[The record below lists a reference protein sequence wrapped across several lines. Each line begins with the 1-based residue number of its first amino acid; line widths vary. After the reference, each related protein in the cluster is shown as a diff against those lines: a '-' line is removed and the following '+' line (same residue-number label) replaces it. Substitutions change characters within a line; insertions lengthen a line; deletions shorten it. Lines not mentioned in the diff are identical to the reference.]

1 MAQMKIDYNKLAVL
15 LLPTFLRQPLLMSLA
30 RILMVPLQRL
40 HDEHHAARD
49 ERMYQLRH
57 TSQICH
63 IKDALNREFA
73 VGNYDPTTPDYTE
86 GFEIEDINAIGDWV
100 MTYDEVPAFADVH
113 TMAEDDDYLLVYD
126 EPIITQAT
134 QSFIVYVP
142 KALDFNA
149 SLPKVRAI
157 VDLYRLAS
165 RKALYMIKK
174 S

>member
-15 LLPTFLRQPLLMSLA
+15 LLPTFLRQPILMSLA

-73 VGNYDPTTPDYTE
+73 VGNYAPTPNYAA

-113 TMAEDDDYLLVYD
+113 TMTKDNDDLLVYD
-126 EPIITQAT
+126 EAIITQAT

-142 KALDFNA
+142 KSVAFTP
-149 SLPKVRAI
+149 SLPKIRAI
-157 VDLYRLAS
+157 VELYRLAS
-165 RKALYMIKK
+165 RKPLYMIKK

>member
-15 LLPTFLRQPLLMSLA
+15 LLPTFLRQPILMSLA

-73 VGNYDPTTPDYTE
+73 VGNHALTPDYAA
-86 GFEIEDINAIGDWV
+86 GFEIEDINAMGDWV
-100 MTYDEVPAFADVH
+100 MAYDEVPAFADTH
-113 TMAEDDDYLLVYD
+113 TMVKDNDYLLVYD
-126 EPIITQAT
+126 EAVITQAT

-142 KALDFNA
+142 KSVEFTS

-157 VDLYRLAS
+157 VEQYRLAS
-165 RKALYMIKK
+165 RKPLYMIKI